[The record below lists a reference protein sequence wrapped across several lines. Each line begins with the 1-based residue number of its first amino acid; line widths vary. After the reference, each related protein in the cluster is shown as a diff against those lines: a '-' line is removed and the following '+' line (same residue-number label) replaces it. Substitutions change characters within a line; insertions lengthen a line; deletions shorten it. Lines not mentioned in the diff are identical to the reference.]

1 MQALDE
7 LKGTEID
14 DHSILKDIVRGIE
27 ELIINISLI
36 LFVLPICL
44 VMYALLFIF
53 DRDNTK
59 HL

>member
-7 LKGTEID
+7 LKRVEKD
-14 DHSILKDIVRGIE
+14 DYNLIADIVRGIE
-27 ELIINISLI
+27 ELIINVALI
-36 LFVLPICL
+36 VFVLPICL

-53 DRDNTK
+53 DNKNTK